1 MRKVIAEFLTTE
13 SFAPKSYG
21 DSGCMLTSLQETAL
35 VLRHEHYTQELN
47 HRIYLF
53 ARDPEMGAQVFIYIY
68 PTYKEKGRDEYKKD
82 MELYIK
88 QQKKFR
94 LPLRQSFDSS
104 FLAPNKCSEFQSH
117 NAFRTRDG
125 KYRCRIVHSFIGIKR
140 AVLLVYSINTVNFLD
155 SKFFN
160 YVKKCLSLADT
171 DMEFNN

>member
-88 QQKKFR
+88 QKKNSAYHLGR
-94 LPLRQSFDSS
+94 VSTRH
-104 FLAPNKCSEFQSH
+104 FLLLINVQNF
-117 NAFRTRDG
+117 NLIMLFVRVMGNID
-125 KYRCRIVHSFIGIKR
+125 VVSFI
-140 AVLLVYSINTVNFLD
+140 
-155 SKFFN
+155 
-160 YVKKCLSLADT
+160 LSLV
-171 DMEFNN
+171 